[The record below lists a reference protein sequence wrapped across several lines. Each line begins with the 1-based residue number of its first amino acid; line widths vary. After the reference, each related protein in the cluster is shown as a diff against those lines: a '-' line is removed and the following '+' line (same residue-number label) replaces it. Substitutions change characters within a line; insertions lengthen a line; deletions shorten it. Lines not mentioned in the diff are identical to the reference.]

1 MLTALR
7 RNLSESLT
15 GPNGEIRFLTLAPT
29 GEETVWELEARMAER
44 LQTPYWIIKV
54 PKEIIRD
61 HSDIF
66 NENAL
71 AMMARLFRVSNPR
84 TEAGVMT
91 TAPRTM
97 RLSDPGQVSEGH

>member
-1 MLTALR
+1 MLAALR
-7 RNLSESLT
+7 RNLSQRDLT
-15 GPNGEIRFLTLAPT
+15 GPNGEIQFLTLAQ
-29 GEETVWELEARMAER
+29 GQETRWQLEPRMAQR

-54 PKEIIRD
+54 PKEIMRD

-71 AMMARLFRVSNPR
+71 AMMARLFRVSNPG

-97 RLSDPGQVSEGH
+97 RLSDPGQ